1 MTRPIDTGDTSDI
14 EAQMDLEGRL
24 RYNAEALRQAPS
36 GIVVPGTFYAE
47 GWQEGGESRKEV
59 MRIACSALDNVPAD
73 EIGDELAHRIRSET
87 RAMLAGIEGDGTPGS
102 FHAFNWDDKPHRL
115 LYDAAGLMIE
125 AADAIAARAVS
136 A

>member
-1 MTRPIDTGDTSDI
+1 MTQPIDTGDI

-47 GWQEGGESRKEV
+47 GWQEGDESRKEV

-73 EIGDELAHRIRSET
+73 EIGDELAHRIRAES
-87 RAMLAGIEGDGTPGS
+87 RAMLAGIEGVETPGS

-115 LYDAAGLMIE
+115 LYDAAELMIE
-125 AADAIAARAVS
+125 AADAIAARATRAVS
-136 A
+136 P